1 MLSLGPLLA
10 DWARSSEQLLRLSL
24 AHPGPFTLAL
34 VFSGGLLTSLGPCS
48 LSLLPVTLAY
58 LAGFGGKEPGRST
71 DASTSTTVGT
81 AVRGAAEAPPG
92 RLLAGADAS
101 VAVASSARPSLP
113 WQRSLS
119 FAGGI
124 VLSLVL
130 LGLAS
135 GLLGHLYGSLPTQLP
150 LLVAVV
156 AVLMGL
162 NLLGL
167 LRFPMP
173 AGPDPD
179 RWRRLV
185 PAPLAPLAAG
195 LAFGL
200 AATPCTTPVLAV
212 LLTWMAQSGR
222 PLTGMLLLTAFGAG
236 QVVPLLVAGTAA
248 ASLPTLLGLRRIG
261 QWIPPISGVVLLTTG
276 ALTLLAQLP

>member
-1 MLSLGPLLA
+1 MSSFGPLLA
-10 DWARSSEQLLRLSL
+10 DWVHSSEQLLQGSL
-24 AHPGPFTLAL
+24 AHPGPLTLGL

-58 LAGFGGKEPGRST
+58 LAGFGVERST
-71 DASTSTTVGT
+71 VSPVAPTT
-81 AVRGAAEAPPG
+81 
-92 RLLAGADAS
+92 LAGPAPGALL
-101 VAVASSARPSLP
+101 PSLP

-135 GLLGHLYGSLPTQLP
+135 GLLGRLYGSLPSQIP
-150 LLVAVV
+150 LVVALV

-167 LRFPMP
+167 LRLPLP
-173 AGPDPD
+173 AGPDPE
-179 RWRRLV
+179 RWRRRV
-185 PAPLAPLAAG
+185 PSALAPLAAG

-212 LLTWMAQSGR
+212 LLTWMAQEGR
-222 PLTGMLLLTAFGAG
+222 PLTGMALLTAFGAG
-236 QVVPLLVAGTAA
+236 QVLPLLLAGTAA
-248 ASLPTLLGLRRIG
+248 ASLPTLLGLRRLG

-276 ALTLLAQLP
+276 GLTLLAQLP

>member
-1 MLSLGPLLA
+1 MSGFAPLLA
-10 DWARSSEQLLRLSL
+10 DWARSSEQLLQASL
-24 AHPGPFTLAL
+24 AHPGPLTLGL

-58 LAGFGGKEPGRST
+58 LAGFSR
-71 DASTSTTVGT
+71 DIASTATPSSPT
-81 AVRGAAEAPPG
+81 AARAP
-92 RLLAGADAS
+92 
-101 VAVASSARPSLP
+101 LP
-113 WQRSLS
+113 WHRSLS
-119 FAGGI
+119 FTAGI
-124 VLSLVL
+124 VLSLVV

-135 GLLGHLYGSLPTQLP
+135 GLLGRLYGSLPRQIP

-156 AVLMGL
+156 AVTMGL

-167 LRFPMP
+167 LRLPLP
-173 AGPDPD
+173 AGPDPE

-185 PAPLAPLAAG
+185 PAPLGPLAAG

-212 LLTWMAQSGR
+212 LLTWMAQSGQ
-222 PLTGMLLLTAFGAG
+222 PLVGMLLLMAFGAG
-236 QVVPLLVAGTAA
+236 QVVPLLLAGTAA
-248 ASLPTLLGLRRIG
+248 ASLPALLGLRRVG

-276 ALTLLAQLP
+276 ALMLVAQLP